1 MKKLTVKDQ
10 LEISETSLDV
20 AKEAIYEA
28 NLACT
33 DYEESKR
40 LRILYYHVTSVL
52 LEIRDNLKK
61 YYPKVI

>member
-1 MKKLTVKDQ
+1 MEKLTIKDQ
-10 LEISETSLDV
+10 LEISETNLEV

-40 LRILYYHVTSVL
+40 LRILYYHIVSTL

-61 YYPKVI
+61 IR

>member
-1 MKKLTVKDQ
+1 MKKLTIKDQ
-10 LEISETSLDV
+10 LEIAETNLEV
-20 AKEAIYEA
+20 AKEAVYEA

-40 LRILYYHVTSVL
+40 LRVLYYHITSTL

-61 YYPKVI
+61 VK

>member
-1 MKKLTVKDQ
+1 MERKLTAKDH
-10 LEISETSLDV
+10 LEVAETNLDV

-40 LRILYYHVTSVL
+40 LRVLYYHVTSVL

-61 YYPKVI
+61 IK

>member
-1 MKKLTVKDQ
+1 MEKLTIKDQ
-10 LEISETSLDV
+10 LEISETNLEV

-40 LRILYYHVTSVL
+40 LRVLYYHIVSVL

-61 YYPKVI
+61 IR

>member
-1 MKKLTVKDQ
+1 MERKLTAKDH
-10 LEISETSLDV
+10 LEIAETNLEV

-40 LRILYYHVTSVL
+40 LRILYYHIVSTL

-61 YYPKVI
+61 LK

>member
-1 MKKLTVKDQ
+1 MEKKLTVRDQ
-10 LEISETSLDV
+10 LEIAETNLDV

-33 DYEESKR
+33 DYEESRR

-61 YYPKVI
+61 TK

>member
-1 MKKLTVKDQ
+1 MEKLTVRDQ
-10 LEISETSLDV
+10 LEIAETNLDV

-33 DYEESKR
+33 DYEESRR

-61 YYPKVI
+61 TK

>member
-1 MKKLTVKDQ
+1 MEKKLTVKDQ
-10 LEISETSLDV
+10 LEIAETSLDV

-33 DYEESKR
+33 DYEESRR

-61 YYPKVI
+61 TK

>member
-1 MKKLTVKDQ
+1 MEKLTVKDQ
-10 LEISETSLDV
+10 LEIAETSLDV
-20 AKEAIYEA
+20 AKEAVYEA

-33 DYEESKR
+33 DYEESRR

-61 YYPKVI
+61 TK

>member
-1 MKKLTVKDQ
+1 MEKLTVRDQ
-10 LEISETSLDV
+10 LEIAETNLDV

-33 DYEESKR
+33 DYEESRR
-40 LRILYYHVTSVL
+40 LRILYYHVTSAL

-61 YYPKVI
+61 LK